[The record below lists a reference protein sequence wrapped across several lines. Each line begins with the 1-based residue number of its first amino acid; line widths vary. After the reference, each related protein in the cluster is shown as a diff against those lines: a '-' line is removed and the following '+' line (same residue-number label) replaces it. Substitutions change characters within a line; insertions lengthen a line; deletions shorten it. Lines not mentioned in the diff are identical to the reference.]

1 MQSSKPPSI
10 GSDSYVTEIEQVVNE
25 VCKLL
30 VCTEVRDNL
39 WEIVLYSSTLEVL
52 GIELR
57 PSGLAASTFNS
68 ISHLAGHIHFIW
80 TDVYL
85 IQ

>member
-1 MQSSKPPSI
+1 MKYA
-10 GSDSYVTEIEQVVNE
+10 SYWCALRLE
-25 VCKLL
+25 
-30 VCTEVRDNL
+30 DNL

-57 PSGLAASTFNS
+57 PSVLVASTFNS

-80 TDVYL
+80 TDIYF
-85 IQ
+85 IH